1 MLYRTIALLPCLLS
15 SAPAQRD
22 GGPLIASQVVGTIR
36 PGTRSASGPLSVRE
50 LHTKKAGFQGV
61 SRAGATSGPDLSFAA
76 MFPDPSQPDR
86 KANIHIDALSI
97 AQDFIWADAAGKVT
111 PTGSQW
117 VAMAFSVESGTTGG
131 ATGVIANEAARPDG
145 AGADVFTF
153 SYGALP
159 PPLVNVTRRAIDSE
173 ELDLYAPGF
182 PGDLAALDLQLAAY
196 TLDAGITSALDP
208 NPTVFFS
215 VTHATRLAVPATWW
229 AGSTPSGAT
238 ILRTQWNGSSWTPP
252 QPAALYSDLYLTASD
267 DVDALAIQCFPGYA
281 DVVFSTTALG
291 GVVTSQVMIIRLTG
305 GLGCGTTP
313 PTEVKATDGAPIEG
327 RLGNGNGNVD
337 GVCMYDPSFLQPG
350 STTDVWAYVTGTPI
364 PTLRV
369 PGAVRSLEASAWRTC
384 PGGNVSISSYVTG
397 WVGGTPGPDTLYYV
411 LGIGLVGSAPVS
423 FHLLGAFPR
432 TGTEPGGG
440 RFGVDVPL
448 PPGWARSGLLYVE
461 HIWLASSLSGDAQA
475 FPVKIRL

>member
-1 MLYRTIALLPCLLS
+1 MLHRTIALLPCLLS

-22 GGPLIASQVVGTIR
+22 GGPLIASQVVGTVR
-36 PGTRSASGPLSVRE
+36 PGTRSSSGPVSARE
-50 LHTKKAGFQGV
+50 LHAKKAGFQGV
-61 SRAGATSGPDLSFAA
+61 SRAGTTSGPDLSFAA

-97 AQDFIWADAAGKVT
+97 AQDFIWADATGKVT
-111 PTGSQW
+111 PTGNQW
-117 VAMAFSVESGTTGG
+117 VSMAFSVESGTTAG

-159 PPLVNVTRRAIDSE
+159 TPLVNVTRRAIDSE

-182 PGDLAALDLQLAAY
+182 PGDLAALDLPLAAY
-196 TLDAGITSALDP
+196 TLDSGITSALDP

-215 VTHATRLAVPATWW
+215 VTHATRLAVPSAWW

-252 QPAALYSDLYLTASD
+252 QPAALYSDLYLAAND
-267 DVDALAIQCFPGYA
+267 DVDALAIQCFPSYA

-291 GVVTSQVMIIRLTG
+291 GVITSQLMIIRLTG

-327 RLGNGNGNVD
+327 RLGSGNGNVD

-350 STTDVWAYVTGTPI
+350 STTDIWAYVTGTPI
-364 PTLRV
+364 STLRV

-397 WVGGTPGPDTLYYV
+397 WVGGTPGPDTLFYV
-411 LGIGLVGSAPVS
+411 LGIGLVGSAPAS

-440 RFGVDVPL
+440 RFGVDLPL
-448 PPGWARSGLLYVE
+448 PPGWARTGLLYVE
-461 HIWLASSLSGDAQA
+461 HIWLASSVSGDAQA